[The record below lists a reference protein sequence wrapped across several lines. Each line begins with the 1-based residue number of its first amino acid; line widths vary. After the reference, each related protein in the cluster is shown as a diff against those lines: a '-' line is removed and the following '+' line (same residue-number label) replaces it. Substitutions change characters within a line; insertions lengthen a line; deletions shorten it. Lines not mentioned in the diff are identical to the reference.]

1 MSQDRMCQ
9 NMMIQQ
15 QIPNDFRVKEIV
27 LYGYN
32 GSQLD
37 ITGLTALVNIYQDL
51 DTPFISGNIMFYDS
65 IGATNKLPI
74 INNEF
79 LEFKMRT
86 PIDGANGDE
95 EINATNHRF
104 QVYEKKSVKTS
115 QIQTIALFFTSIE
128 SIRNERLSVSK
139 SLSGSYAEMVNKH
152 I

>member
-1 MSQDRMCQ
+1 MPEKDVPKYDDTTPRY
-9 NMMIQQ
+9 
-15 QIPNDFRVKEIV
+15 PGDFRVKEIV
-27 LYGYN
+27 LYSYG

-65 IGATNKLPI
+65 IGAANKLPI
-74 INNEF
+74 IGNEF

-86 PIDGANGDE
+86 PIDANGDE

-104 QVYEKKSVKTS
+104 QVYEKRSVKTS
-115 QIQTIALFFTSIE
+115 QNVQAIALFFTSIE
-128 SIRNERLSVSK
+128 SIRNERLRVSK
-139 SLSGSYAEMVNKH
+139 TLSGSYLSLIH